1 MTKNIVQQ
9 RIEIAQKIDSIVN
22 YNIPA
27 EDDAGTIQNVVNLV
41 DDLTDY
47 VKHLTEIDAN
57 IDQRVL
63 SL

>member
-22 YNIPA
+22 CNIPP
-27 EDDAGTIQNVVNLV
+27 EDDAGTIQNLSNLI

-47 VKHLTEIDAN
+47 LNELTNVESGIG
-57 IDQRVL
+57 QQTL

>member
-22 YNIPA
+22 CNIPP
-27 EDDAGTIQNVVNLV
+27 EDDAGTIQNLSNLI

-47 VKHLTEIDAN
+47 LNELTTVESGIG
-57 IDQRVL
+57 QQTL